1 MTNIDYLKIMHQTYL
16 SNPLSKI
23 NHLPTRA
30 VASFALLAF
39 LLLPGCS
46 LFIPE
51 KTPPKPANPTGVSG
65 KHQPQAEQLFAKA
78 RILWKEGE
86 TCADPEQAIAYL
98 DEALELE
105 PDYAQALIRRG
116 LALSQVGYG
125 DEAFDDLT
133 RAVRLEPS
141 AEAYLSRGLCLFRQG
156 RTEGARKDLEEALRR
171 DGDSYRAWNIL
182 GAVALKEEKDA
193 EACAAFEKACA
204 SGDCTGIEAARR
216 EKICP

>member
-1 MTNIDYLKIMHQTYL
+1 MTNIDYLRIIRQQYL
-16 SNPLSKI
+16 ANPLAKS
-23 NHLPTRA
+23 NHLPSRVLA
-30 VASFALLAF
+30 AFVLLAF
-39 LLLPGCS
+39 LALPGCS

-65 KHQPQAEQLFAKA
+65 KYQPQAEQLFAKA
-78 RILWKEGE
+78 HILWKEGE
-86 TCADPEQAIAYL
+86 TCSDPEQAIAYL

-116 LALSQVGYG
+116 LALSQIGYA

-133 RAVRLEPS
+133 RAIRLEPS

-156 RTEGARKDLEEALRR
+156 QTAGARKDLEEALRR
-171 DGDSYRAWNIL
+171 DGNSYRAWTIL
-182 GAVALKEEKDA
+182 GAVELKEEKDT